1 MIFSRIYSFIAG
13 NTELSVARKMV
24 DRKQA
29 STHKPISQQ
38 KLQQQLNRARRILAL
53 VPKSGARSDVGS
65 RDDSADELYK
75 YIPPTLSD
83 SSSPPPSLSSSLL
96 DLNLLSD
103 SNKEIDEITHN
114 SPALQLYSSPASDT
128 CASPSIWS
136 PRQSSSILLLQAAEI
151 SSPKP
156 GCFGHCI

>member
-1 MIFSRIYSFIAG
+1 MIFSRIYSFIAVD
-13 NTELSVARKMV
+13 TELSVARKIV

-38 KLQQQLNRARRILAL
+38 KFQQQLNRARRILAL
-53 VPKSGARSDVGS
+53 VPKYGARSNVGS

-83 SSSPPPSLSSSLL
+83 SSSPPPSLPSCLL
-96 DLNLLSD
+96 VLNLLSD
-103 SNKEIDEITHN
+103 SNKEIMHN
-114 SPALQLYSSPASDT
+114 SSALQLYSSPASDT

>member
-1 MIFSRIYSFIAG
+1 
-13 NTELSVARKMV
+13 MV
-24 DRKQA
+24 DRMQA

-53 VPKSGARSDVGS
+53 VPNSGARSDVDS
-65 RDDSADELYK
+65 SDDSVDELYK
-75 YIPPTLSD
+75 YIPSTLSD
-83 SSSPPPSLSSSLL
+83 SSFPPPSLPSSLW

-114 SPALQLYSSPASDT
+114 SPALQLYSSPASNT
-128 CASPSIWS
+128 CASPSILS